1 MQFILYLIQKNRSFL
16 LFFVLE
22 LIALFLTIQFHSYQK
37 SKFINSANQISGGLY
52 NNITSFREYLHLRT
66 ENEILAVENTR
77 LLNYIMATDTVKNN
91 TFLDSIDT
99 LYQQKYRYTP
109 AKIINNDFHKKN
121 NFITID
127 KGLNDS
133 VNVDM
138 AVVNSTGIIGIT
150 SNVSTNYVSAISIL
164 NTNFKVNAKLKNADY
179 FGTLSWNGKS
189 TKEVQLKDIPRQAV
203 LKVGDTIITGGRS
216 SIFPAGILIG
226 SIANIVYRNN
236 RYEKIDV
243 QLFNDVKNITNVYLI
258 KNLHK
263 VEIENLEKKRNE

>member
-22 LIALFLTIQFHSYQK
+22 LIALFLTIQFHSYRK
-37 SKFINSANQISGGLY
+37 SKFINSANAISGGLY
-52 NNITSFREYLHLRT
+52 NSVTSFRDYLYLKE
-66 ENEILAVENTR
+66 ENELLAEENTK
-77 LLNYIMATDTVKNN
+77 LINYIIAKSPNETI
-91 TFLDSIDT
+91 FLDSLDT
-99 LYQQKYRYTP
+99 NNQQKYKYTP
-109 AKIINNDFHKKN
+109 AKIINNDFHKNN

-138 AVVNSTGIIGIT
+138 AVVNPKGIIGIT
-150 SNVSTNYVSAISIL
+150 TNVSNNYVSAISVL

-189 TKEVQLKDIPRQAV
+189 HKQAQLKDIPRQAV

-226 SIANIVYRNN
+226 SVAKINYKNN
-236 RYEKIDV
+236 RYELIDV
-243 QLFNDVKNITNVYLI
+243 ELFNDIRNISNVYII

-263 VEIENLEKKRNE
+263 IEIENLEKKRNE

>member
-52 NNITSFREYLHLRT
+52 NNVTSFRDYLHLRT
-66 ENEILAVENTR
+66 ENELLAEENTK
-77 LLNYIMATDTVKNN
+77 LHNYIMALTLEKN

-99 LYQQKYRYTP
+99 LYQQKYKYIP
-109 AKIINNDFHKKN
+109 AKIINNDFHKNN

-138 AVVNSTGIIGIT
+138 AVVNARGILGIT
-150 SNVSTNYVSAISIL
+150 SNVSNNYVSAISIL

-179 FGTLSWNGKS
+179 FGTLSWNGKL
-189 TKEVQLKDIPRQAV
+189 TKKVQLRDIPRQAV

-226 SIANIVYRNN
+226 SVSNIVYRNN
-236 RYEKIDV
+236 RYEEIDV
-243 QLFNDVKNITNVYLI
+243 LLFNDVRNVTNVYLI

-263 VEIENLEKKRNE
+263 NEIENLEKKRNE